1 MIFDF
6 SFIYTA
12 VLITSM
18 TVLLVREVLEPDVIV
33 FSTLILLLLGRVI
46 TVSEAFAGFSN
57 HGMLT
62 IAFLFIVAAALQR
75 SDLLNIL
82 MAGML
87 KQRGSTPSKLVRLM
101 LPVSAISAFFNNT
114 PIVAMMIPVL
124 RQWTRKTGRPVSRF
138 MIPLSYASILGGI
151 CTLIGTSTTLVVHG
165 LMTENG
171 LEGLSF
177 FEISSVGVPTAL
189 IGLILIS
196 LIGYRLL
203 PDRTSPLVELGE
215 NTREFV
221 VEMKVGEGFR
231 HTGRTISEAGLRH
244 LKGLYLFQIE
254 RDDRVL
260 PVVGP
265 EEKILRGDRLFFV
278 GLPSTLIEL
287 QKTPGLV
294 TVKDPDFD
302 LSNYDSDYLGTF
314 EAVVSPNSPLIG
326 KSVRDSDFRSRYQ
339 AVILGIHRSGERIR
353 RKVGDIVIKSGD
365 TLLILAR
372 NSFAERWYHSGDF
385 YLVSR
390 AEAPP
395 SKPRRYS
402 LPSISILAAMIIAMA
417 TGLLPILLA
426 VCLAAVLLII
436 TGCISVEDARDSIDW
451 KVLLII
457 ASAFGIS
464 RAMVN
469 SGVANYIA
477 MNLISA
483 LESLGPLG
491 LIAGTYFIASL
502 YTEIITN
509 NAAAALVFPI
519 ALVVAREAGLDPRP
533 FLIALAIAASA
544 SFATPIGYQTNLM
557 VYGPGGYRFSDYLR
571 IGIPLNIII
580 GIIAVASIYL
590 LYF

>member
-1 MIFDF
+1 
-6 SFIYTA
+6 
-12 VLITSM
+12 M
-18 TVLLVREVLEPDVIV
+18 TILLVREVLGPDIVV

-46 TVSEAFAGFSN
+46 DLSEAFSGFSN

-62 IAFLFIVAAALQR
+62 VAFLFIVAAALQR
-75 SDLLNIL
+75 SEMLNSIAVKILKPDGRTPAKLL
-82 MAGML
+82 
-87 KQRGSTPSKLVRLM
+87 RLM

-124 RQWTRKTGRPVSRF
+124 RQWTRKTGRPVSKF
-138 MIPLSYASILGGI
+138 MLPLSYASILGGI

-165 LMTENG
+165 LMIENG
-171 LEGLSF
+171 MKGFSF
-177 FEISSVGVPTAL
+177 FEISRVGVPTAL
-189 IGLILIS
+189 MGLLLIS

-203 PDRTSPLVELGE
+203 PDRRTPLVELGK

-221 VEMKVGEGFR
+221 VEMKVGKGFSY
-231 HTGRTISEAGLRH
+231 TGRSISEAGLRH

-254 RDDRVL
+254 REDKML

-265 EEKILRGDRLFFV
+265 DEIIYLGDRLFFV

-294 TVKDPDFD
+294 AVEDPEFD
-302 LSNYDSDYLGTF
+302 LRNYDSDQLGTF
-314 EAVVSPNSPLIG
+314 EAVVSSNSPLIG
-326 KSVRDSDFRSRYQ
+326 KNVRDSDFRSRYR

-353 RKVGDIVIKSGD
+353 QKVGDIVIKSGD
-365 TLLILAR
+365 TLLILAG
-372 NSFAERWYHSGDF
+372 NSFAERWYHSKDF

-402 LPSISILAAMIIAMA
+402 LLSMSILAAMISVMA
-417 TGLLPILLA
+417 AGLLPILLA
-426 VCLAAVLLII
+426 VCLAVLLLII
-436 TGCISVEDARDSIDW
+436 SGCISPEDARDSIDW

-457 ASAFGIS
+457 ASSFGIS
-464 RAMVN
+464 RAMIN
-469 SGVANYIA
+469 SGVADYIA
-477 MNLISA
+477 VTLISA
-483 LESLGPLG
+483 LGRVGPLG
-491 LIAGTYFIASL
+491 LIAGTYLIGSL
-502 YTEIITN
+502 YTEMITN
-509 NAAAALVFPI
+509 NAAAALVFPV
-519 ALVVAREAGLDPRP
+519 ALTVASQAGLDPQP

-580 GIIAVASIYL
+580 GIIAVTLIYL